1 MSFDLWLPEAKRPI
15 VIVACVRHATGHP
28 LPNARLVPPRW
39 PGTGTVAGK
48 VLCLRDAMATIPR
61 VARSRSHRCLTGRHT
76 KSYLKNP

>member
-1 MSFDLWLPEAKRPI
+1 MIFDLWLPEPKRPI
-15 VIVACVRHATGHP
+15 VIVARVRHATGHP

-48 VLCLRDAMATIPR
+48 LSERRDGNHPR